1 MNVTANT
8 MRHVHFMAA
17 KRWTLLPQSPCQP
30 GVCAG
35 GGRGVCSGEWCM
47 ATATSHEATK
57 SNCVATDC
65 ALGGPRGGSSATRAA
80 GCTGQEEE
88 CEWEGGGF
96 VRGTG

>member
-1 MNVTANT
+1 M
-8 MRHVHFMAA
+8 
-17 KRWTLLPQSPCQP
+17 
-30 GVCAG
+30 
-35 GGRGVCSGEWCM
+35 CSGEWCM

-88 CEWEGGGF
+88 CEWEGGWG
-96 VRGTG
+96 VCEGHGVERCLSGKAAAVTWTVERGALREKGTKQTSEMKQH

>member
-35 GGRGVCSGEWCM
+35 GGGGEVCSGEWCM

-65 ALGGPRGGSSATRAA
+65 ALGGLRGVAA
-80 GCTGQEEE
+80 QRGQQVALVKRGDVN
-88 CEWEGGGF
+88 GGVG
-96 VRGTG
+96 GTG